1 MEKECPVMRTEGGN
15 RRKPILESYGES
27 GALDVTQLFG
37 GGTCREGVISFYL
50 FTNLGGVVAFHL

>member
-1 MEKECPVMRTEGGN
+1 MRTEGGN